1 MKKSIQIAATAF
13 LITAAAIKAGPAL
26 AEPVSPQVNVS
37 LVHTADLD
45 LRTDAGQ
52 RQLDLRFSQAAR
64 EVCGTASDV
73 DLEGKNDVRH
83 CRTQVLAR
91 ANAQRD
97 QLLAAAGRGA
107 IIAVTA
113 AR

>member
-1 MKKSIQIAATAF
+1 MKKAIQIAAAAF
-13 LITAAAIKAGPAL
+13 LITAGVIKAAPAL
-26 AEPVSPQVNVS
+26 AEPVSPEINVS

-45 LRTDAGQ
+45 LSTAQGQ
-52 RQLDLRFSQAAR
+52 RALDSRLTIAAR

-83 CRTQVLAR
+83 CRTEVLAR

-97 QLLAAAGRGA
+97 QLLASAGRGA
-107 IIAVTA
+107 VIAITA